1 MKLPAPY
8 HQLVITFH
16 ALCVGFVCS
25 ALLSA
30 SPTIHAAEA
39 IGSSGAMITPNY
51 KDADIGS
58 VIEAV
63 SQVTGR
69 DFIVDPRVKAQV
81 TMISATPLT
90 PAAFYEAFLGIL
102 QVHGFVAVPAGKAYK
117 IIPDANARQL
127 PAIDLPDEVNASSDE
142 LVTQVVQL
150 RNVSANQLVPIL
162 RPLMPQQAH
171 LAAYPPA
178 NMLILSDH
186 ASNVARMMH
195 ILDRIDRTGDE
206 NIEIIRLEHASAAEI
221 ARVVNQLN
229 TSGGGQDGQSAAKMI
244 ADERTNSILIS
255 GERNQRLR
263 LRTLVAHLDTPND
276 RGGGNTKVR
285 YLRYADADKL
295 AAKLKDQATQIAS
308 PGQPAGGNNTAT
320 SGSSQQKVTI
330 WADVPTN
337 ALVVTAPPKVM
348 SQLMEI
354 VDQLDIRRLEVQ
366 IEAII
371 VEVTGE
377 KTAQL
382 GVNWLMDGAANGVP
396 AGGFVSPLDSSGN
409 SIVSLAGSVYAAKSD
424 PTAAAS
430 AASAFPNGLTLG
442 GARIGS
448 AGTNFA
454 AVVNALNGT
463 ANTNIISTP
472 SITTLDNQEAQIKV
486 TTEVPF
492 LTGSYSS
499 ASSLSGATSS
509 TASTTSSTS
518 GIVAPFQTIQ
528 RQEVGTILKIT
539 PQITDDK
546 TILLKIDQEVSA
558 LIKSSIATVDVQTSK
573 RTVSTRVIANDGE
586 IIVLGGLISDS
597 VTQSEQRVPLLSSIP
612 LLGQLFKTA
621 NSSKTKTN
629 LMVFVRPKILINPE
643 QMAQETASKYNAIRA
658 LQSGQN
664 AKVLLQSHEQ
674 QAQLPPIESL
684 KPAAGSV
691 NAETP
696 KAEATRK
703 AQEALQENETARQ
716 QAESLNQEH
725 TPK

>member
-1 MKLPAPY
+1 MNSILRSTTLFSLLNGIGVGMLSLALMLPTPS
-8 HQLVITFH
+8 VM
-16 ALCVGFVCS
+16 
-25 ALLSA
+25 
-30 SPTIHAAEA
+30 AAA
-39 IGSSGAMITPNY
+39 GIADTGAMVTPNY
-51 KDADIGS
+51 KDAEIGN

-69 DFIVDPRVKAQV
+69 NFIVDPRVKAQV

-90 PAAFYEAFLGIL
+90 AAAFYEAFLGIL
-102 QVHGFVAVPAGKAYK
+102 QVHGFVVVPAGKVYK

-127 PAIDLPDEVNASSDE
+127 PASDLPDDVNPNSDE

-150 RNVSANQLVPIL
+150 RNVSASQLVPIL

-171 LAAYPPA
+171 LAAYPAA

-186 ASNVARMMH
+186 ASNVARLIH

-206 NIEIIRLEHASAAEI
+206 NIEVIRLEHASAAEI
-221 ARVVNQLN
+221 ARVVNQLTAN
-229 TSGGGQDGQSAAKMI
+229 TGPEQSAAKMI

-263 LRTLVAHLDTPND
+263 LRTLVAHLDTPSD
-276 RGGGNTKVR
+276 RGGNTKVR

-295 AAKLKDQATQIAS
+295 ASKLKDQANQIAS
-308 PGQPAGGNNTAT
+308 ATNAGGNGNATGGST
-320 SGSSQQKVTI
+320 SGNEQKITI

-337 ALVVTAPPKVM
+337 ALVVTAPPKM
-348 SQLMEI
+348 MNQLMNI

-382 GVNWLMDGAANGVP
+382 GVNWLMETAGSGVP

-409 SIVSLAGSVYAAKSD
+409 SIVSLASAAYAAQSN
-424 PTAAAS
+424 PAAAAG

-454 AVVNALNGT
+454 AVVNALNGN

-492 LTGSYSS
+492 LTGSYSN
-499 ASSLSGATSS
+499 ASS
-509 TASTTSSTS
+509 TASATSSGAS
-518 GIVAPFQTIQ
+518 NYVAPFQTIQ

-546 TILLKIDQEVSA
+546 TILLKIDQEVSS

-573 RTVSTRVIANDGE
+573 RTVSTRVLANDGE

-612 LLGQLFKTA
+612 GIGQLFKTA
-621 NSSKTKTN
+621 NSNKTKTN

-643 QMAQETASKYNAIRA
+643 QMAQETAAKYNAIRA
-658 LQSGQN
+658 LQSGQS
-664 AKVLLQSHEQ
+664 AKVLLQSKES
-674 QAQLPPIESL
+674 QAQLPPLESL
-684 KPAAGSV
+684 KPAV
-691 NAETP
+691 NTINAETP
-696 KAEATRK
+696 KAEASRK
-703 AQEALQENETARQ
+703 AREADTT
-716 QAESLNQEH
+716 ESGSAHPPMTQPDSPHE
-725 TPK
+725 PK

>member
-1 MKLPAPY
+1 MQRHLSVVL
-8 HQLVITFH
+8 HSTL
-16 ALCVGFVCS
+16 ALCLAT
-25 ALLSA
+25 ALTPTALA
-30 SPTIHAAEA
+30 SDAAIA
-39 IGSSGAMITPNY
+39 NSGAQITPNY
-51 KDADIGS
+51 KDADLNS

-69 DFIVDPRVKAQV
+69 NFIVDPRVKAQV
-81 TMISATPLT
+81 TMISATPLSS
-90 PAAFYEAFLGIL
+90 AAFYEAFLGIL
-102 QVHGFVAVPAGKAYK
+102 QVHGYVVVPAGKVYK
-117 IIPDANARQL
+117 IVPDANARQL
-127 PAIDLPDEVNASSDE
+127 PAIDLPDEVNGASDE

-150 RNVSANQLVPIL
+150 RNISANQLVPIL

-171 LAAYPPA
+171 LAAYPAA

-186 ASNVARMMH
+186 ASNVARLMH

-206 NIEIIRLEHASAAEI
+206 NIEVIRLEHASAAEI
-221 ARVVNQLN
+221 ARVVNQL
-229 TSGGGQDGQSAAKMI
+229 TAGGSGDNSPSAKMI
-244 ADERTNSILIS
+244 ADERTNSILIN
-255 GERNQRLR
+255 GERNQRLK
-263 LRTLVAHLDTPND
+263 LRTLVAHLDTPSD
-276 RGGGNTKVR
+276 RGGNTRVR

-295 AAKLKDQATQIAS
+295 ATKLKEQANQLTAS
-308 PGQPAGGNNTAT
+308 TGTGAANAAAA
-320 SGSSQQKVTI
+320 SVSSSDNKTTI

-348 SQLMEI
+348 AQLMTI

-382 GVNWLMDGAANGVP
+382 GVNWLMDSAANGVP

-409 SIVSLAGSVYAAKSD
+409 SIVSLGAAIYGAKGSPAN
-424 PTAAAS
+424 AAS

-454 AVVNALNGT
+454 AVVNALNGN

-499 ASSLSGATSS
+499 ASTLAGAATA
-509 TASTTSSTS
+509 ASTTGSTTTS
-518 GIVAPFQTIQ
+518 GYVAPFQTIQ

-573 RTVSTRVIANDGE
+573 RTVSTRVLANDGE
-586 IIVLGGLISDS
+586 IIVLGGLISDN

-612 LLGQLFKTA
+612 LVGNLFKTA
-621 NSSKTKTN
+621 NSTKTKTN

-643 QMAQETASKYNAIRA
+643 QMAHETADKYNAIRV
-658 LQSGQN
+658 LQSGEN
-664 AKVLLQSHEQ
+664 AKVLLQSKEQ
-674 QAQLPPIESL
+674 QAVLPPLESL
-684 KPAAGSV
+684 APAANAV

-696 KAEATRK
+696 KAEAARK
-703 AQEALQENETARQ
+703 ALDNSAYQ
-716 QAESLNQEH
+716 SSPH
-725 TPK
+725 DP

>member
-1 MKLPAPY
+1 MQRPSKLSV
-8 HQLVITFH
+8 VIRTT
-16 ALCVGFVCS
+16 LTC
-25 ALLSA
+25 ALLSVLA
-30 SPTIHAAEA
+30 QPTPGVGAETPIA
-39 IGSSGAMITPNY
+39 NSGSQITPNY
-51 KDADIGS
+51 KDADLTS

-69 DFIVDPRVKAQV
+69 NFIIDPRVKAQV
-81 TMISATPLT
+81 TMISATPLSS
-90 PAAFYEAFLGIL
+90 AAFYEAFLAIL
-102 QVHGFVAVPAGKAYK
+102 QVHGYVAVPAGKVYK

-127 PAIDLPDEVNASSDE
+127 PATDLPDDVNGASDE

-150 RNVSANQLVPIL
+150 KNISVNQLVPIL

-171 LAAYPPA
+171 LAAYPA
-178 NMLILSDH
+178 TNMLIISDH

-195 ILDRIDRTGDE
+195 ILDRIDRTSDE
-206 NIEIIRLEHASAAEI
+206 NIEVIRLEHASAAEI
-221 ARVVNQLN
+221 ARVVNQLFA
-229 TSGGGQDGQSAAKMI
+229 GGGTSDNTPAAKMI
-244 ADERTNSILIS
+244 ADERTNSILIN
-255 GERNQRLR
+255 GERNQRLK
-263 LRTLVAHLDTPND
+263 LRALIAHLDTPTD
-276 RGGGNTKVR
+276 RGGNTRVR

-295 AAKLKDQATQIAS
+295 ATKLKEQANQI
-308 PGQPAGGNNTAT
+308 TAT
-320 SGSSQQKVTI
+320 ASSGQNGAASASSANPDNKVTI

-337 ALVVTAPPKVM
+337 ALVLTAPPKAM
-348 SQLMEI
+348 AQLMTI

-371 VEVTGE
+371 VEVTAE

-382 GVNWLMDGAANGVP
+382 GVNWLMDAANSGVP

-409 SIVSLAGSVYAAKSD
+409 SVLTLAGAVAAAKSS
-424 PTAAAS
+424 PATAAQ
-430 AASAFPNGLTLG
+430 AASAFPNGLTIG

-454 AVVNALNGT
+454 AVINALNGN

-499 ASSLSGATSS
+499 ASSLAGAATATTGSGAT
-509 TASTTSSTS
+509 TTNGYVS
-518 GIVAPFQTIQ
+518 PFQTIQ

-573 RTVSTRVIANDGE
+573 RTVSTRVLANDGE
-586 IIVLGGLISDS
+586 IIVLGGLISDN
-597 VTQSEQRVPLLSSIP
+597 VTQSEQRVPGLSSIP
-612 LLGQLFKTA
+612 FLGQLFKTA
-621 NSSKTKTN
+621 NSTKTKTN

-643 QMAQETASKYNAIRA
+643 QMAHETADKYNAIRL
-658 LQSGQN
+658 LQAGEN
-664 AKVLLQSHEQ
+664 GKVLLQSNEHQ
-674 QAQLPPIESL
+674 VQLPSLETL
-684 KPAAGSV
+684 KPAEGSV

-696 KAEATRK
+696 KAEAMRK
-703 AQEALQENETARQ
+703 ARENATADKALDNADD
-716 QAESLNQEH
+716 AKAPH
-725 TPK
+725 